1 MLAQKECRRSERL
14 GHKSIIKLEDDLT
27 LSPYY
32 AVSYN
37 LSDAGMYF
45 KSLFKL
51 YPGAHI
57 LIRIDDYT
65 FGLNPVLAKVVWCNE
80 LKNETAFN
88 YGVGV
93 EFLQS
98 RNHSGLKTSSAISP
112 RMKTPNDTERGVV
125 IEMGGRCPE

>member
-1 MLAQKECRRSERL
+1 MLAQKECRRSERF

-51 YPGAHI
+51 YPGAYI
-57 LIRIDDYT
+57 FIRIDDYT
-65 FGLNPVLAKVVWCNE
+65 FGRNPVRAKVAWCNE

-93 EFLQS
+93 EFLQPI
-98 RNHSGLKTSSAISP
+98 NHSGSKTSLATFP
-112 RMKTPNDTERGVV
+112 RIKTSNDNERRVV
-125 IEMGGRCPE
+125 IQMGECSAE

>member
-1 MLAQKECRRSERL
+1 MLAQKECRRSERF
-14 GHKSIIKLEDDLT
+14 GHKSIIKLEDELT
-27 LSPYY
+27 LSPYF

-51 YPGAHI
+51 YPGERI

-65 FGLNPVLAKVVWCNE
+65 FGPNPVRAIVVWCNE
-80 LKNETAFN
+80 LKNDTAFN
-88 YGVGV
+88 YGIGV
-93 EFLQS
+93 KFLQS
-98 RNHSGLKTSSAISP
+98 LNQSGSKTFSAISP
-112 RMKTPNDTERGVV
+112 RTKTPNDTERGVV

>member
-1 MLAQKECRRSERL
+1 MLAQKECRRSERF
-14 GHKSIIKLEDDLT
+14 GRKSIIKLEDDLT

-45 KSLFKL
+45 KSLFML
-51 YPGAHI
+51 SPGAYI
-57 LIRIDDYT
+57 LIRIDDYA
-65 FGLNPVLAKVVWCNE
+65 FGPDPVRAKVVWCNE

-98 RNHSGLKTSSAISP
+98 MNHFGSKTSLATFP
-112 RMKTPNDTERGVV
+112 RMKTSNDNERGVV
-125 IEMGGRCPE
+125 IQMEECSAE

>member
-1 MLAQKECRRSERL
+1 MPAQKECRRSERF

-45 KSLFKL
+45 KTLFML
-51 YPGAHI
+51 NPGAYI
-57 LIRIDDYT
+57 LIRIDDYA
-65 FGLNPVLAKVVWCNE
+65 FGPDPVRAKVVWCTD

-88 YGVGV
+88 YGIGV
-93 EFLQS
+93 EFLQPM
-98 RNHSGLKTSSAISP
+98 NHSGSKTPLANFP
-112 RMKTPNDTERGVV
+112 RMKTSNDNELGVV
-125 IEMGGRCPE
+125 IEKDITAA

>member
-1 MLAQKECRRSERL
+1 MLAQKECRRSERF

-51 YPGAHI
+51 SPGAYI

-65 FGLNPVLAKVVWCNE
+65 FGRNPVRAKVVWCNE

-93 EFLQS
+93 EFLQPI
-98 RNHSGLKTSSAISP
+98 NHSGSKTSLAIIP
-112 RMKTPNDTERGVV
+112 RMKTSNDSERGVV
-125 IEMGGRCPE
+125 TQIGRRFAE

>member
-1 MLAQKECRRSERL
+1 MLAQKECRRSERF

-51 YPGAHI
+51 YPGAYI

-65 FGLNPVLAKVVWCNE
+65 FGPNPVRAKVVWCNE

-98 RNHSGLKTSSAISP
+98 MNHFGSKTSSATFP
-112 RMKTPNDTERGVV
+112 RMKTSNDNERGVV
-125 IEMGGRCPE
+125 IQMEGRFAE